1 MSPERGW
8 RSLDLGRSRH
18 RQALRETGT
27 ATQEGMLSVFHFL
40 LIISNIKDTL
50 IVLCSVR
57 GPGGLRLGLAFRVV
71 GIPQSGLLA
80 QIISLR

>member
-1 MSPERGW
+1 MSPEQGW
-8 RSLDLGRSRH
+8 RILDLGRSRH

-50 IVLCSVR
+50 TQTGTRTCACNSSRKEEERDISIFLSSITHQ
-57 GPGGLRLGLAFRVV
+57 V
-71 GIPQSGLLA
+71 G
-80 QIISLR
+80 

>member
-50 IVLCSVR
+50 TQTWTR
-57 GPGGLRLGLAFRVV
+57 THARNGR
-71 GIPQSGLLA
+71 
-80 QIISLR
+80 